1 MRTLALSI
9 LPLACFVCPAKLLA
23 QDGTV
28 GSTSSTSAAAKPAPV
43 IARKEKAKR
52 PDRNS
57 SIYYQNKLEF
67 SLETAW
73 LPIDIP
79 FVYDVFVGD
88 QYNET
93 PLKYTLVPTLA
104 SLRWQLNDISG
115 PWIFRGNF
123 DVTFSGAFTWIPR
136 GPETNYE
143 AFDVGVRRNF
153 VPRNSKFAPYFDMR
167 GGAGHIDAKG
177 PLGVPY
183 AQGQDLTFTY
193 MMGSGVRYNFNSR
206 YAITAGINYMHISNG
221 YLSEPRYLNYGI
233 NVYGPM
239 FGLDIRLGKPKR
251 GSSAQ

>member
-1 MRTLALSI
+1 MRTLALFI
-9 LPLACFVCPAKLLA
+9 LTLSCFVYPAKLLA
-23 QDGTV
+23 QDGTT
-28 GSTSSTSAAAKPAPV
+28 GATSSSSATTPPAPV
-43 IARKEKAKR
+43 IAKKEKAKR
-52 PDRNS
+52 PDRNG
-57 SIYYQNKLEF
+57 SIYYKNKLEF

-79 FVYDVFVGD
+79 FVFDVFVGD

-93 PLKYTLVPTLA
+93 PLKYTLVPTVA
-104 SLRWQLNDISG
+104 SLRWQMGDVSG

-123 DVTFSGAFTWIPR
+123 DLTFSGAFTWIPR

-143 AFDVGVRRNF
+143 AFDMGIRRNF
-153 VPRNSKFAPYFDMR
+153 VPRNSKFAPYFDVRM
-167 GGAGHIDAKG
+167 GVGHIDAKG

-206 YAITAGINYMHISNG
+206 YAISAGLNYMHVSNM
-221 YLSEPRYLNYGI
+221 YLSEPRFLNYGI